1 MAAKRSLKKVLRN
14 CNLILTSTVFENEGD
29 FVTSTV
35 ENATDMLAM
44 AKYTRRHINFSGE
57 FVLSFPGTKEAD
69 EPAPLAHVF
78 PSKEFYSLKDGQFRV
93 TATKAGSQY
102 YCIIPGYITQQI
114 ETKQYVIF
122 ENETKILEK
131 NRLYFIYN
139 TGPGYSL
146 NGIQET
152 SKKILAC
159 ETASALLTADNGP
172 VRLFEFYVDN
182 TSL

>member
-14 CNLILTSTVFENEGD
+14 CNLILTSTIFENAGD

-35 ENATDMLAM
+35 DNADDLLVT

-57 FVLSFPGTKEAD
+57 FVLSFPGTEEPD

-78 PSKEFYSLKDGQFRV
+78 PSKEFYDLKDGKFTV

-114 ETKQYVIF
+114 ESKQYVIF
-122 ENETKILEK
+122 QNETKILEK

-139 TGPGYSL
+139 TGPTYLL
-146 NGIQET
+146 NDVEQT
-152 SKKILAC
+152 AKKILAC
-159 ETASALLTADNGP
+159 EESSATLIASGGDI
-172 VRLFEFYVDN
+172 RLFEFYIPN